1 MEQLHVFPRL
11 NYPWTCFTELLI
23 SAPVKCV
30 MLGSAA
36 FLNTVE
42 LHSILL
48 HMKSSFFVNP
58 GRVEETLGRHLMEFA
73 IIYICSSPI
82 PSGLIRVWSAVCEIS
97 SSFPFLLPDFKAFEE
112 AAEHFQPY
120 IKFFATFDKG
130 VSIHRPSW

>member
-11 NYPWTCFTELLI
+11 NYPWTCFTGLLI